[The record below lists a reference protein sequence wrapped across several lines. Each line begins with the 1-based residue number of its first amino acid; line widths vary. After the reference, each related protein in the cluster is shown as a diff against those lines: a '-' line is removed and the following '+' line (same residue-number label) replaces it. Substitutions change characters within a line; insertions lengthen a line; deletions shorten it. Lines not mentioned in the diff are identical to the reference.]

1 MGRFGRL
8 QALIVRFFLTL
19 HFVLVVWRVTEFWG
33 VWYWFL
39 AAAIVPFLFEGA
51 YTVVKR
57 KGVEWQWF
65 SPCFFCYIAATLPGI
80 WLLEIHRTNKY
91 QAANIT
97 TIAISGVE
105 IPIRLS
111 ADKWVVVVEELML
124 YLMILGRWLL
134 PRGEVGREQLSQLLF
149 AFIGIASDIMEL
161 FSLFDEDMIRQD
173 TIVTYFLL
181 GVWSWSIVQFTL
193 TFHAAHKPRRAR
205 GLQLSTQID
214 PHLENRNAAIRVE
227 LGASL
232 MSLFMQD
239 GPFLALRLYCMVTY
253 DLITY
258 SLVFFTAKNTLVIL
272 LLLYKITI
280 LLSKRFCPARLD
292 EFEHVLGGEKDRKT
306 RTTDKKDARLNGA
319 FGDMDVYDLQLV
331 IDGPATEAKKK
342 DKDKDQFVETVSED
356 TILAKDKEEKDKGK
370 GSLERTKGGK
380 KEKAKRTSK
389 DEALDRGKEV
399 KDKDTEALEKTKKER
414 KKDKEEGGV
423 GDNTTRPNGSAVKDA
438 ELMTPKDVEVEVVE
452 NGEGTRHKSRT
463 SDDSGMEDG
472 IHEASVPEVEP
483 TEKATESGPHHKDET
498 ESRPP
503 AQALIQSITT
513 GPIYEI
519 ADSQPESADRPSEI
533 PPTQLPPTEQPC
545 EIPSNQPS
553 DGRQSPP
560 SDHSPAPDAPHDVL
574 SPFVPHL
581 PSSSFV

>member
-1 MGRFGRL
+1 MGRFARL

-33 VWYWFL
+33 VWYWLL

-57 KGVEWQWF
+57 KGVEWQLF

-80 WLLEIHRTNKY
+80 WLLEIHRTNTY

-97 TIAISGVE
+97 TIQSLAISGVE

-111 ADKWVVVVEELML
+111 ADTWVLVVEELML

-205 GLQLSTQID
+205 GLQLSSTQIN
-214 PHLENRNAAIRVE
+214 PQLENRNAAIRVE

-253 DLITY
+253 ELINH
-258 SLVFFTAKNTLVIL
+258 SIVFFTAKNTLVIL

-280 LLSKRFCPARLD
+280 LLSKRFCPARHD
-292 EFEHVLGGEKDRKT
+292 EFKHVLGGEKDRKT
-306 RTTDKKDARLNGA
+306 RTTDKKKDARLNGG
-319 FGDMDVYDLQLV
+319 FGDMDVHDLQLV

-356 TILAKDKEEKDKGK
+356 TILAKDKEEKDKDK
-370 GSLERTKGGK
+370 GTLERKKGGK
-380 KEKAKRTSK
+380 KEKAKRTTEDEALDRGKEEKDKGKGTLERTMDGKKEKAKRTTEDEALDRGKEEKDKGKGTLERTMDGKKEKAKRTTK
-389 DEALDRGKEV
+389 DEALDRGK
-399 KDKDTEALEKTKKER
+399 
-414 KKDKEEGGV
+414 
-423 GDNTTRPNGSAVKDA
+423 
-438 ELMTPKDVEVEVVE
+438 
-452 NGEGTRHKSRT
+452 
-463 SDDSGMEDG
+463 
-472 IHEASVPEVEP
+472 
-483 TEKATESGPHHKDET
+483 
-498 ESRPP
+498 
-503 AQALIQSITT
+503 
-513 GPIYEI
+513 
-519 ADSQPESADRPSEI
+519 
-533 PPTQLPPTEQPC
+533 
-545 EIPSNQPS
+545 
-553 DGRQSPP
+553 
-560 SDHSPAPDAPHDVL
+560 
-574 SPFVPHL
+574 
-581 PSSSFV
+581 

>member
-1 MGRFGRL
+1 MAGFGRL

-33 VWYWFL
+33 VRYWLL

-57 KGVEWQWF
+57 KD
-65 SPCFFCYIAATLPGI
+65 T
-80 WLLEIHRTNKY
+80 
-91 QAANIT
+91 
-97 TIAISGVE
+97 
-105 IPIRLS
+105 
-111 ADKWVVVVEELML
+111 WVLVVEELML

-149 AFIGIASDIMEL
+149 AFIGIASDIM
-161 FSLFDEDMIRQD
+161 
-173 TIVTYFLL
+173 
-181 GVWSWSIVQFTL
+181 
-193 TFHAAHKPRRAR
+193 
-205 GLQLSTQID
+205 ID
-214 PHLENRNAAIRVE
+214 PHRENRNAAIRVE

-280 LLSKRFCPARLD
+280 LLSKRFCPARRED
-292 EFEHVLGGEKDRKT
+292 EEHVLGGEKDRKT
-306 RTTDKKDARLNGA
+306 RTMDKKKDARLNGG
-319 FGDMDVYDLQLV
+319 FGDMDVYDLELV

-414 KKDKEEGGV
+414 KKEMEEGGV

-438 ELMTPKDVEVEVVE
+438 ELVTPKDVEVEVVE

-472 IHEASVPEVEP
+472 IHEASVPESEDKNKNNAFPIQLVQYCVISD
-483 TEKATESGPHHKDET
+483 ESGDVLKEY
-498 ESRPP
+498 
-503 AQALIQSITT
+503 T
-513 GPIYEI
+513 G
-519 ADSQPESADRPSEI
+519 SSSSPES
-533 PPTQLPPTEQPC
+533 
-545 EIPSNQPS
+545 
-553 DGRQSPP
+553 GRYVSRIN
-560 SDHSPAPDAPHDVL
+560 VKL
-574 SPFVPHL
+574 
-581 PSSSFV
+581 

>member
-1 MGRFGRL
+1 MGRFARL
-8 QALIVRFFLTL
+8 QALIVRFWLIL

-80 WLLEIHRTNKY
+80 WLLEIHRTNTY

-97 TIAISGVE
+97 TIQSLAISGVE

-149 AFIGIASDIMEL
+149 AFIGIASDIM
-161 FSLFDEDMIRQD
+161 
-173 TIVTYFLL
+173 
-181 GVWSWSIVQFTL
+181 
-193 TFHAAHKPRRAR
+193 
-205 GLQLSTQID
+205 
-214 PHLENRNAAIRVE
+214 
-227 LGASL
+227 
-232 MSLFMQD
+232 D

-306 RTTDKKDARLNGA
+306 RTTDKKKDARLNGA

-356 TILAKDKEEKDKGK
+356 TILAKDREEKDKGK
-370 GSLERTKGGK
+370 GSLERTKDGK

-438 ELMTPKDVEVEVVE
+438 ELMIPKDVEVEVVE

-472 IHEASVPEVEP
+472 IHEASVPE
-483 TEKATESGPHHKDET
+483 
-498 ESRPP
+498 R
-503 AQALIQSITT
+503 ALK
-513 GPIYEI
+513 
-519 ADSQPESADRPSEI
+519 
-533 PPTQLPPTEQPC
+533 L
-545 EIPSNQPS
+545 
-553 DGRQSPP
+553 
-560 SDHSPAPDAPHDVL
+560 
-574 SPFVPHL
+574 
-581 PSSSFV
+581 